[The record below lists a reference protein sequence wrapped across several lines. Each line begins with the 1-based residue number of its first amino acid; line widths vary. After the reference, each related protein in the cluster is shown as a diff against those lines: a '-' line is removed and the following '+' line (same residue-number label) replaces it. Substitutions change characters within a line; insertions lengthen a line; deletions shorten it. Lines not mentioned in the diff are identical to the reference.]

1 MDKQKLLQ
9 EHKDLVESLIEK
21 TRYIYSEDFYAL
33 DEFEKQKF
41 VKDKMATEGH
51 LSSLS
56 ALLWVKVPQLNSVTD
71 LFTLGILGS
80 MFGGGFGSS
89 SNYNA
94 PITPLPS
101 IDDKSESEAQD

>member
-21 TRYIYSEDFYAL
+21 TKYIYSEEFYAL

-56 ALLWVKVPQLNSVTD
+56 ALLWSKVPQIGGFADFLS
-71 LFTLGILGS
+71 LGLIGS
-80 MFGGGFGSS
+80 MFGGNNWSTPIQQSS
-89 SNYNA
+89 
-94 PITPLPS
+94 PI
-101 IDDKSESEAQD
+101 IDDVNETKQE